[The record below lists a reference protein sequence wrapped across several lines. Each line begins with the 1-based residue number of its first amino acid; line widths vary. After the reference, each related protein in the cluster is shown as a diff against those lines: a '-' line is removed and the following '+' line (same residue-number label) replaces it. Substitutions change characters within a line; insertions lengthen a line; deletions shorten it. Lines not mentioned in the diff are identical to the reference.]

1 MLAAVLDTCVL
12 YSGVRRDFLLSMA
25 AVGVFRVVIS
35 EDLLFEIQYVER
47 RKLSDRGVTEA
58 EADRRAARLAITLA
72 ANFVIEEPALVNAVR
87 PVGLP
92 DEGDEH
98 VVAAAIV
105 GTADVIV
112 TDNVKDYPL
121 ERMPAG
127 IRVQRPDEFLSW
139 AVTTKPDLAA
149 VALREMSRR
158 RRHPPQSELTLI
170 DLMLGKGQISDAA
183 ANLLRQNHIVF

>member
-1 MLAAVLDTCVL
+1 
-12 YSGVRRDFLLSMA
+12 MA

-158 RRHPPQSELTLI
+158 RRHPPQSELALI
-170 DLMLGKGQISDAA
+170 DLMLSKGQISDAA
-183 ANLLRQNHIVF
+183 ANLLRRNQTAS